1 MRIIQVDKRSVV
13 PAYKQIVSQV
23 EMAILSK
30 RLFKDDRL
38 PSVNKVCLENGI
50 SRDTVFQAFD
60 ELKRRG
66 IIYAIMGKGY
76 FVKTVD
82 FQDGLRYFLLFD
94 ELNAFKEQLFQAFIS
109 SLGGKA
115 QIDFFFHHFNANM
128 FRRLVRD
135 AKGNYAKYILMPSN
149 LEDIEDVIATLPASD
164 VFILDQTRET
174 LESYPAIYQ
183 NFADAMY
190 QSLNQADDL
199 LTKYRNYKLIFTSY
213 KEPMGMVLGFKRFFE
228 EKTLPYEIVRDLNR
242 FRVEVGSVYVVPNDE
257 DLVFIIEQCL
267 EANYRI
273 GTDVGLISYNDT
285 ALKRVVA
292 NGVTTISTDFAAM
305 GQRLAVMVWEQ
316 ESAKVENPSRLLLRK
331 SL

>member
-1 MRIIQVDKRSVV
+1 MRIIQVDKGSVV

-82 FQDGLRYFLLFD
+82 FQQGLRYFLLFD

-109 SLGGKA
+109 TLGGKA

-128 FRRLVRD
+128 FRKLIRD

-149 LEDIEDVIATLPASD
+149 LTDIEDVIATLPVSD
-164 VFILDQTRET
+164 VFILDQIRDS
-174 LESYPAIYQ
+174 LEGYPAIYQ
-183 NFADAMY
+183 NFSAAMY
-190 QSLNQADDL
+190 NSLSVAKVAL
-199 LTKYRNYKLIFTSY
+199 MKYQKVKLIFTSY
-213 KEPMGMVLGFKRFFE
+213 KEPMGMVQGFKRFCE
-228 EKTLPYEIVRDLNR
+228 ENDFSYEIVTDIAQ
-242 FRVEVGSVYVVPNDE
+242 FRLEVRCVYVVPNDE
-257 DLVFIIEQCL
+257 DLVFIIESCL
-267 EANYRI
+267 EKGFQI
-273 GTDVGLISYNDT
+273 GEDIGLISYNDT

-305 GQRLAVMVWEQ
+305 GKRLAEMVWDQEQ
-316 ESAKVENPSRLLLRK
+316 VKIENPSRLILRK

>member
-1 MRIIQVDKRSVV
+1 MRLIHIDKTSVV
-13 PAYKQIVSQV
+13 PAYKQIVFQV
-23 EMAILSK
+23 ETAILSK

-38 PSVNKVCLENGI
+38 PSVNKVCLENSI

-82 FQDGLRYFLLFD
+82 IQQGLRYFLLFD

-109 SLGGKA
+109 ALGGKA
-115 QIDFFFHHFNANM
+115 QIDFFFHHFDANM
-128 FRRLVRD
+128 FRKLIRD

-164 VFILDQTRET
+164 VFILDQTRES

-183 NFADAMY
+183 NFVEAMY
-190 QSLNQADDL
+190 QSLNQAADL
-199 LTKYRNYKLIFTSY
+199 LKKYRSFKLIFTSL
-213 KEPMGMVLGFKRFFE
+213 KEPLGMVVGFKRFFE
-228 EKTLPYEIVRDLNR
+228 EKQLPH
-242 FRVEVGSVYVVPNDE
+242 EVLKSLDIFKLEAGAVYVVPNDE
-257 DLVFIIEQCL
+257 DLVYVIEQCL
-267 EANYRI
+267 EAGYRV
-273 GTDVGLISYNDT
+273 GEDVGLISYNDT

-316 ESAKVENPSRLLLRK
+316 ELAKVENPSRLLMRR